1 MTFERLKTGK
11 RGEHLARGFLEKQ
24 GYRIIERNYRT
35 RCGEIDM
42 IGMDKDCVSF
52 IEVRTGNT
60 ERFAAPEY
68 SINKRKQNQI
78 AKSALWYI
86 KKKRIEDQNC
96 RFDVVC
102 VEGVNSDSPKLRLIK
117 NAFELDERYRY

>member
-11 RGEHLARGFLEKQ
+11 RGENLARIFLEQQ

-35 RCGEIDM
+35 RCGEIDI
-42 IGMDKDCVSF
+42 IGIDKDCVSF
-52 IEVRTGNT
+52 VEVRTGNAK
-60 ERFAAPEY
+60 RFALPED

-78 AKSALWYI
+78 AKSALLYI
-86 KKKRIEDQNC
+86 KRKQIEDQDC

-102 VEGVNSDSPKLRLIK
+102 VEGVNSDSPKIRLIK
-117 NAFELDERYRY
+117 NAFELDTWYRY

>member
-11 RGEHLARGFLEKQ
+11 KGETLAEAFLERE
-24 GYRIIERNYRT
+24 GYRIIEKNYRT
-35 RCGEIDM
+35 KCGEIDI
-42 IGMDKDCVSF
+42 IGLDKDCLAF

-60 ERFAAPEY
+60 ERFASPED

-78 AKSALWYI
+78 AKSALMYI
-86 KKKRIEDQNC
+86 KKKRLEDQDC

-102 VEGVNSDSPKLRLIK
+102 VEGVNSGFPKIRLIK
-117 NAFELDERYRY
+117 NAFELDTRYRY